1 VQEAGREG
9 ADDYHAE
16 QSKALSWNMCQ
27 DYMPQSCRD
36 PPHTKDSLVR
46 KARQRMRKNKDRSPR
61 AADLK
66 VSVIVASNTNTE
78 SQKFLK
84 Y

>member
-1 VQEAGREG
+1 
-9 ADDYHAE
+9 
-16 QSKALSWNMCQ
+16 
-27 DYMPQSCRD
+27 
-36 PPHTKDSLVR
+36 VR